1 MEPIVGLTLWV
12 LGVATVIVL
21 ATVGLIEI
29 SEVLFDNLRSWVK
42 RRGKDA
48 KAASGNL
55 KIHSPE
61 GRET

>member
-1 MEPIVGLTLWV
+1 MEPIIGLTLWV

-29 SEVLFDNLRSWVK
+29 SEVLFDNLRAWVK
-42 RRGKDA
+42 RRGEDG
-48 KAASGNL
+48 KAASEDL